1 MGGCCCEEVGGE
13 LTSRE
18 VEQGK
23 NKKKKSQNT
32 FLYQKARKCSKN
44 DEDTSKRHR
53 SPPEVFP
60 LAKFGMIWALK
71 RIMSYILW
79 IRDCMHL
86 IPQ

>member
-1 MGGCCCEEVGGE
+1 MGGGCCEEAGGE

-23 NKKKKSQNT
+23 NKKKMSQNT

-44 DEDTSKRHR
+44 DEETSKRHR

-60 LAKFGMIWALK
+60 LANFGMI
-71 RIMSYILW
+71 
-79 IRDCMHL
+79 
-86 IPQ
+86 